1 MIHLKNF
8 FLNQN
13 IFNIVAFG
21 FLIRALTLIFYGN
34 PLFGDTETHRL
45 IGTEI
50 FNGQIVTSSIHM
62 PGYGVYM
69 YLSNLI
75 INSDLGFIFADI
87 LISSATTFDKYALI
101 CSNLHKRPR
110 IEANWAVTF

>member
-45 IGTEI
+45 IGTE
-50 FNGQIVTSSIHM
+50 
-62 PGYGVYM
+62 
-69 YLSNLI
+69 
-75 INSDLGFIFADI
+75 
-87 LISSATTFDKYALI
+87 
-101 CSNLHKRPR
+101 
-110 IEANWAVTF
+110 

>member
-69 YLSNLI
+69 YLSNFI
-75 INSDLGFIFADI
+75 IYSISLNSFL
-87 LISSATTFDKYALI
+87 L
-101 CSNLHKRPR
+101 
-110 IEANWAVTF
+110 

>member
-1 MIHLKNF
+1 MIYLKNF

-50 FNGQIVTSSIHM
+50 FNGNIVTSSIHM

-75 INSDLGFIFADI
+75 ININHPTI
-87 LISSATTFDKYALI
+87 
-101 CSNLHKRPR
+101 KREPP
-110 IEANWAVTF
+110 IGVIIPSHLTLVIAIK

>member
-1 MIHLKNF
+1 MIYLKNF

-50 FNGQIVTSSIHM
+50 
-62 PGYGVYM
+62 
-69 YLSNLI
+69 LI
-75 INSDLGFIFADI
+75 EIGRSQKI
-87 LISSATTFDKYALI
+87 LTLRKFL
-101 CSNLHKRPR
+101 LRP
-110 IEANWAVTF
+110 VL